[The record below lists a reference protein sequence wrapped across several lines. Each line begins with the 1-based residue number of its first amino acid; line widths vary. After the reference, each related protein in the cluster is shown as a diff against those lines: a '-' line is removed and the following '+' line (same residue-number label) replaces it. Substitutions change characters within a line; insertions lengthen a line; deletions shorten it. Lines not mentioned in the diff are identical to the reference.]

1 MLKVK
6 AHQVVYGLT
15 RVEKCEKLQEFGQ
28 LLSRLQATYTDKDS
42 GHYGLIVRVMGDQY
56 TVLSS
61 SKQVLG
67 LLKRSPHP
75 PCSLMM
81 KRRPFAGKGR
91 QGERIQ
97 CQPHRDLRTAI

>member
-42 GHYGLIVRVMGDQY
+42 GHYGLMRACYGGSIYRFIVLQTGA
-56 TVLSS
+56 SEAS
-61 SKQVLG
+61 
-67 LLKRSPHP
+67 
-75 PCSLMM
+75 
-81 KRRPFAGKGR
+81 
-91 QGERIQ
+91 
-97 CQPHRDLRTAI
+97 